1 MTQFRLSSV
10 IVLESDFCGM
20 KGSCVK
26 FCPDDN
32 LRNNAGFFELPDL
45 SNGLDIVLPFI
56 DIKEFLYQGVCTGHT
71 KIVATYTT
79 SYNNI
84 PQKYIFFANGSAGF
98 RLASNKGSFK
108 TLHLKAD
115 GLIFSSHINFIN

>member
-1 MTQFRLSSV
+1 M
-10 IVLESDFCGM
+10 IVLESDFCVM

-56 DIKEFLYQGVCTGHT
+56 DIKEFLYQG
-71 KIVATYTT
+71 
-79 SYNNI
+79 
-84 PQKYIFFANGSAGF
+84 FFNMITVKTIAGAPYAGSVPA
-98 RLASNKGSFK
+98 LA
-108 TLHLKAD
+108 LL
-115 GLIFSSHINFIN
+115 INFID